1 PMSQEG
7 MSRRAL
13 DIIVENRIREAVEE
27 GKFDNLP
34 GIGQPIPDID
44 EPYDPNWWIKKW
56 MRRER
61 ISHELGEGLRTLR
74 APRDKPA

>member
-1 PMSQEG
+1 MSQEG